1 LRLDGEEFPWSLK
14 FREAERSS
22 RLIHVLMLW
31 QQLANGIAIGSVYA
45 LISLGLTMVYGILR
59 ILHVAHAGI
68 YALGAYIGLL
78 SFRLFGGFWL
88 SLLVGM
94 AGAAV
99 AGYII
104 ERFLYTPLLH
114 LPRIA
119 PLIVSIGLFT
129 AMEEAFRIVAGP
141 HTLAYNAHVG
151 LGDLSIGSFRLTETQ
166 ILILAVSLVILVFLW
181 AFLTRTRTGL
191 AMRACAQDPETTSSL
206 GVNVNGIIA
215 VNFLLGSAM
224 AGAAGVLV
232 GVYDNQ
238 VWPTMGSI
246 PAYKALAIVVL
257 GGLGNIPG
265 TVLASIVIGLAETF
279 FIGILAIPFPRD
291 AVAFIAM
298 ILVLM
303 FRPYGLLGKG

>member
-1 LRLDGEEFPWSLK
+1 
-14 FREAERSS
+14 
-22 RLIHVLMLW
+22 MLW
-31 QQLANGIAIGSVYA
+31 QQLANGIAVGSVYA

-68 YALGAYIGLL
+68 YTLGAYVGLL
-78 SFRLFGGFWL
+78 AFRFIGDFWL

-94 AGAAV
+94 AGAAA
-99 AGYII
+99 AGYLV
-104 ERFLYTPLLH
+104 ERLLYTPLLH

-119 PLIVSIGLFT
+119 PLIASIGLFT
-129 AMEEAFRIVAGP
+129 AMEEGFRIVAGP
-141 HTLAYNAHVG
+141 HTLTYNASIG
-151 LGDLSIGSFRLTETQ
+151 LGSISFGSFQLTETQ
-166 ILILAVSLVILVFLW
+166 ILILLVTFGILIFLW
-181 AFLTRTRTGL
+181 AFLTKTRMGL
-191 AMRACAQDPETTSSL
+191 AMRACAMDAETASSF
-206 GVNVNGIIA
+206 GANVSAIIA

-224 AGAAGVLV
+224 AGAAGVLI

-265 TVLASIVIGLAETF
+265 TVLASFIVGLAETF

-291 AVAFIAM
+291 AVAFLAM

-303 FRPYGLLGKG
+303 FKPYGLLGKA

>member
-1 LRLDGEEFPWSLK
+1 M
-14 FREAERSS
+14 
-22 RLIHVLMLW
+22 VW

-68 YALGAYIGLL
+68 YALGAYVGLL
-78 SFRLFGGFWL
+78 CFRLLPDFWV
-88 SLLVGM
+88 SLFCGM

-99 AGYII
+99 AGYLVQ
-104 ERFLYTPLLH
+104 RFLYLPLLH

-129 AMEEAFRIVAGP
+129 AMEEGFRLIAGP
-141 HTLAYNAHVG
+141 HTLTYNARIG
-151 LGDLSIGSFRLTETQ
+151 LGDLSIGRFRLTETQ
-166 ILILAVSLVILVFLW
+166 ILILIVTFLILVILW
-181 AFLTRTRTGL
+181 AFLAKTRTGL
-191 AMRACAQDPETTSSL
+191 AMRACAQDAETTSAF
-206 GVNVNGIIA
+206 GVNVKGIIA

-238 VWPTMGSI
+238 VWPTMGTVA
-246 PAYKALAIVVL
+246 AYKALAIVVL

-265 TVLASIVIGLAETF
+265 TVLAAIGVGLAETF

-291 AVAFIAM
+291 AVAFIAL

>member
-1 LRLDGEEFPWSLK
+1 
-14 FREAERSS
+14 
-22 RLIHVLMLW
+22 MLW

-68 YALGAYIGLL
+68 YALGAYIGCF
-78 SFRLFGGFWL
+78 SFRLIGNFWL

-94 AGAAV
+94 AGAAL
-99 AGYII
+99 AGYLV

-141 HTLAYNAHVG
+141 HTLTYNARLG
-151 LGDLSIGSFRLTETQ
+151 LGDLSIGQFHLTETQ
-166 ILILAVSLVILVFLW
+166 ILILLLTLATLLVLW
-181 AFLTRTRTGL
+181 AFLAKTRTGL
-191 AMRACAQDPETTSSL
+191 AMRACAQDAETASSF
-206 GVNVNGIIA
+206 GVNVDAVIA
-215 VNFLLGSAM
+215 LNFLVGSAM
-224 AGAAGVLV
+224 AGAAGVLI

-238 VWPTMGSI
+238 VWPTMGTI

-265 TVLASIVIGLAETF
+265 TVLAAIVVGLSETF
-279 FIGILAIPFPRD
+279 FIGVLAVPFPRD

-303 FRPYGLLGKG
+303 FKPYGLLGKG

>member
-1 LRLDGEEFPWSLK
+1 M
-14 FREAERSS
+14 
-22 RLIHVLMLW
+22 VW

-45 LISLGLTMVYGILR
+45 LIPLGLTMVYGILR

-68 YALGAYIGLL
+68 YALGAYVGLL
-78 SFRLFGGFWL
+78 CFRLLPDFWV
-88 SLLVGM
+88 SLFCGM

-99 AGYII
+99 AGYLVQ
-104 ERFLYTPLLH
+104 RFLYLPLLH

-129 AMEEAFRIVAGP
+129 AMEEGFRLIAGP
-141 HTLAYNAHVG
+141 HTLTYNARIG
-151 LGDLSIGSFRLTETQ
+151 LGDLSIGRFRLTETQ
-166 ILILAVSLVILVFLW
+166 ILILIVTFLILVILW
-181 AFLTRTRTGL
+181 AFLAKTRTGL
-191 AMRACAQDPETTSSL
+191 AMRACAQDAETTSAF
-206 GVNVNGIIA
+206 GVNVKRIIA
-215 VNFLLGSAM
+215 VNFLLGSAI

-238 VWPTMGSI
+238 VWPTMGTV

-265 TVLASIVIGLAETF
+265 TVLAAIGVGLAETF

-291 AVAFIAM
+291 AVAFIALIM
-298 ILVLM
+298 VLM

>member
-1 LRLDGEEFPWSLK
+1 
-14 FREAERSS
+14 
-22 RLIHVLMLW
+22 MLW
-31 QQLANGIAIGSVYA
+31 QQLANGIAVGSVYA

-68 YALGAYIGLL
+68 YTLGAYVGLL
-78 SFRLFGGFWL
+78 AFRLLGDFWL
-88 SLLVGM
+88 SLLAGM
-94 AGAAV
+94 AGAAA
-99 AGYII
+99 AGYLV

-129 AMEEAFRIVAGP
+129 AMEEGFRIVAGP
-141 HTLAYNAHVG
+141 HTLTYNASIG
-151 LGDLSIGSFRLTETQ
+151 LGSISFGSFRLTETQ
-166 ILILAVSLVILVFLW
+166 VLILLVTFGILIFLW
-181 AFLTRTRTGL
+181 AFLTKTRMGL
-191 AMRACAQDPETTSSL
+191 AMRACAMDAETTSSF
-206 GVNVNGIIA
+206 GANVSAIIA
-215 VNFLLGSAM
+215 INFLIGSAM
-224 AGAAGVLV
+224 AGAAGVLI

-265 TVLASIVIGLAETF
+265 TVLASFIVGLAETF

-303 FRPYGLLGKG
+303 FKPYGLLGKA

>member
-1 LRLDGEEFPWSLK
+1 
-14 FREAERSS
+14 
-22 RLIHVLMLW
+22 MLW
-31 QQLANGIAIGSVYA
+31 QQLANGIAVGSVYA

-68 YALGAYIGLL
+68 YTLGAYVGLL
-78 SFRLFGGFWL
+78 AFLLIGDFWL

-99 AGYII
+99 AGYLV
-104 ERFLYTPLLH
+104 ERLLYTPLLH

-141 HTLAYNAHVG
+141 HTLTYNAAIG
-151 LGDLSIGSFRLTETQ
+151 LGSISLGAFRLTETQ
-166 ILILAVSLVILVFLW
+166 VLILLVTFGILIFLW
-181 AFLTRTRTGL
+181 AFLTKTRMGL
-191 AMRACAQDPETTSSL
+191 AMRACAMDAETTSSF
-206 GVNVNGIIA
+206 GANVSAIIA
-215 VNFLLGSAM
+215 LNFLIGSAM
-224 AGAAGVLV
+224 AGAAGVLI

-265 TVLASIVIGLAETF
+265 TVLASFIVGLAETF

-291 AVAFIAM
+291 AVAFLAM

-303 FRPYGLLGKG
+303 FKPYGLLGKA

>member
-1 LRLDGEEFPWSLK
+1 M
-14 FREAERSS
+14 
-22 RLIHVLMLW
+22 LI

-68 YALGAYIGLL
+68 YALGAYIGWFA
-78 SFRLFGGFWL
+78 FRIIGEFWL
-88 SLLVGM
+88 SLFIGM
-94 AGAAV
+94 AGAALT
-99 AGYII
+99 GYLV
-104 ERFLYTPLLH
+104 ERFLYSPLLH

-119 PLIVSIGLFT
+119 PLIVSIGLFI

-141 HTLAYNAHVG
+141 HTLTYNANIG
-151 LGDLSIGSFRLTETQ
+151 LGDLSLGSFKLTETQ
-166 ILILAVSLVILVFLW
+166 LLILMVTLAVLIFLW
-181 AFLTRTRTGL
+181 TFLTRTRTGL
-191 AMRACAQDPETTSSL
+191 AMRACAMDAETASSF
-206 GVNVNGIIA
+206 GVNVRAIIT
-215 VNFLLGSAM
+215 VNFIIGSAM
-224 AGAAGVLV
+224 AGAAGVLI

-265 TVLASIVIGLAETF
+265 TVLASLVVGLAETF
-279 FIGILAIPFPRD
+279 FIGVLAIPFPRD
-291 AVAFIAM
+291 AVAFVAM

-303 FRPYGLLGKG
+303 FRPYGLLGKA

>member
-1 LRLDGEEFPWSLK
+1 
-14 FREAERSS
+14 
-22 RLIHVLMLW
+22 MLW

-59 ILHVAHAGI
+59 ILHIAHAGI
-68 YALGAYIGLL
+68 YALGAYIGWF
-78 SFRLFGGFWL
+78 SFRLIGDFWL
-88 SLLVGM
+88 SLLIGM

-99 AGYII
+99 AGFLI
-104 ERFLYTPLLH
+104 ERFLYAPLLH

-119 PLIVSIGLFT
+119 PLIVSIGLFI

-141 HTLAYNAHVG
+141 HTLTYNARIG
-151 LGDLSIGSFRLTETQ
+151 WGDFSMGSFRLTETQ
-166 ILILAVSLVILVFLW
+166 ILILAVTLIILLFLW
-181 AFLTRTRTGL
+181 AFLTKTRTGL
-191 AMRACAQDPETTSSL
+191 AMRACAQDAETTSSF
-206 GVNVNGIIA
+206 GVNVGAIIA
-215 VNFLLGSAM
+215 VNFLIGSAM
-224 AGAAGVLV
+224 AGAAGVLI

-265 TVLASIVIGLAETF
+265 TVLASIIVGLAETF
-279 FIGILAIPFPRD
+279 VIGVLAIPFPRD

-303 FRPYGLLGKG
+303 FRPYGLLGKA

>member
-1 LRLDGEEFPWSLK
+1 
-14 FREAERSS
+14 
-22 RLIHVLMLW
+22 MLW

-59 ILHVAHAGI
+59 ILHIAHAGI
-68 YALGAYIGLL
+68 YALGAYVGWF
-78 SFRLFGGFWL
+78 SFRLIGDFWL
-88 SLLVGM
+88 SLFIGM
-94 AGAAV
+94 AGAAI
-99 AGYII
+99 AGYLV
-104 ERFLYTPLLH
+104 ELFLYVPLLH

-119 PLIVSIGLFT
+119 PLIASIGLFI

-141 HTLAYNAHVG
+141 HTLTYNARIG
-151 LGDLSIGSFRLTETQ
+151 WGDFSIGSFRLTEIQ
-166 ILILAVSLVILVFLW
+166 ILILLVTFVILIFLWVFL
-181 AFLTRTRTGL
+181 TKTRTGL
-191 AMRACAQDPETTSSL
+191 AMRACAQDAETTSSF
-206 GVNVNGIIA
+206 GVNVSAIIA
-215 VNFLLGSAM
+215 VNFLIGSAM
-224 AGAAGVLV
+224 AGAAGVLI

-265 TVLASIVIGLAETF
+265 TVLASIIVGLAETF

-303 FRPYGLLGKG
+303 FRPYGLLGKA

>member
-1 LRLDGEEFPWSLK
+1 
-14 FREAERSS
+14 
-22 RLIHVLMLW
+22 MLW

-78 SFRLFGGFWL
+78 SFRLVGDFWL
-88 SLLVGM
+88 SLFIGM

-99 AGYII
+99 AGYIV

-119 PLIVSIGLFT
+119 PLIASIGLFI
-129 AMEEAFRIVAGP
+129 AMEEAFRLVAGP
-141 HTLAYNAHVG
+141 HTLAYNARVG
-151 LGDLSIGSFRLTETQ
+151 LGDLSIGGFRLTETQ

-303 FRPYGLLGKG
+303 FKPYGLLGKG

>member
-1 LRLDGEEFPWSLK
+1 
-14 FREAERSS
+14 
-22 RLIHVLMLW
+22 MLW
-31 QQLANGIAIGSVYA
+31 QQLANGIAVGSVYA

-68 YALGAYIGLL
+68 YTLGAYVGLL
-78 SFRLFGGFWL
+78 AFRFVGDFWL

-99 AGYII
+99 AGYLV
-104 ERFLYTPLLH
+104 ERLLYTPLLH

-129 AMEEAFRIVAGP
+129 AMEEGFRIVAGP
-141 HTLAYNAHVG
+141 HTLTYNAAIG
-151 LGDLSIGSFRLTETQ
+151 LGSISFGAFRLTETQ
-166 ILILAVSLVILVFLW
+166 VLILLVTFGILIFLW
-181 AFLTRTRTGL
+181 AFLTKTRMGL
-191 AMRACAQDPETTSSL
+191 AMRACAMDAETTSSF
-206 GVNVNGIIA
+206 GANVSAIIA
-215 VNFLLGSAM
+215 LNFLIGSAM
-224 AGAAGVLV
+224 AGAAGVLI

-265 TVLASIVIGLAETF
+265 TVLASFIVGLAETF

-291 AVAFIAM
+291 AVAFLAM

-303 FRPYGLLGKG
+303 FKPYGLLGKA

>member
-1 LRLDGEEFPWSLK
+1 
-14 FREAERSS
+14 
-22 RLIHVLMLW
+22 MLW

-68 YALGAYIGLL
+68 YALGAYVGWF
-78 SFRLFGGFWL
+78 SFRLVGEFWL
-88 SLLVGM
+88 SLFAGM
-94 AGAAV
+94 AGAAL
-99 AGYII
+99 AGYLV

-129 AMEEAFRIVAGP
+129 ALEEAFRIVAGP
-141 HTLAYNAHVG
+141 HTLSYNAEIR

-166 ILILAVSLVILVFLW
+166 ILILLVTLIILVVLW
-181 AFLTRTRTGL
+181 AFLTKTRTGL
-191 AMRACAQDPETTSSL
+191 AMRACAQDPEITSSF
-206 GVNVNGIIA
+206 GVNVGAIIA
-215 VNFLLGSAM
+215 INFLIGSAM
-224 AGAAGVLV
+224 AGAAGVLI

-265 TVLASIVIGLAETF
+265 TVLASILVGLAETF
-279 FIGILAIPFPRD
+279 FIGFLAIPFPRD
-291 AVAFIAM
+291 AVAFMAM

-303 FRPYGLLGKG
+303 FRPYGLLGRA

>member
-1 LRLDGEEFPWSLK
+1 
-14 FREAERSS
+14 
-22 RLIHVLMLW
+22 MLW
-31 QQLANGIAIGSVYA
+31 QQLANGIAVGSVYA

-68 YALGAYIGLL
+68 YTLGAYVGLL
-78 SFRLFGGFWL
+78 AFRFVGDFWL

-99 AGYII
+99 AGYLV

-129 AMEEAFRIVAGP
+129 AMEEGFRIVAGP
-141 HTLAYNAHVG
+141 HTLTYNAAIG
-151 LGDLSIGSFRLTETQ
+151 LGSISFGAFRLTETQ
-166 ILILAVSLVILVFLW
+166 VLILLVTFGILIFLW
-181 AFLTRTRTGL
+181 AFLTKTRMGL
-191 AMRACAQDPETTSSL
+191 AMRACAMDAETASSF
-206 GVNVNGIIA
+206 GANVSAIIA
-215 VNFLLGSAM
+215 LNFLIGSAM
-224 AGAAGVLV
+224 AGAAGVLI

-265 TVLASIVIGLAETF
+265 TVLASFIVGLAETF

-291 AVAFIAM
+291 AVAFLAM

-303 FRPYGLLGKG
+303 FKPYGLLGKA